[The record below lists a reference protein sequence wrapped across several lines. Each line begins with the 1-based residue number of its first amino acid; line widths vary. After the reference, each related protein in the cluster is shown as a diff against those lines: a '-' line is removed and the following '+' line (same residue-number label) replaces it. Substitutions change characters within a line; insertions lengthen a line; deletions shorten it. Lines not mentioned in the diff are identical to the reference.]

1 MSSFTTFPPVV
12 IQQRFWAQHVSSS
25 SLVAA
30 PCADVHAHVYRR
42 CQATPPLWFPPPS
55 FAVPHHPRLSLL
67 DLSFFNGSP
76 VFHAADLDLESF
88 PFRFLL
94 ATTSCSDHA
103 FPLRFPPP
111 PSGNFDTYPMQRFR
125 FPNAA
130 ILQLLPPSSQQHS
143 LTLSAVAPSS
153 LRSCPRLSSPPIP
166 LQSLLLRHLALAVI
180 VVRISELVSLFRDL
194 LVPISRTSCLG
205 VDTYRASFSAL
216 SPGVPPTSSFHHS
229 GDPVT
234 CTFIHTILLPFLA
247 LGTSTRA
254 PFHLELYV

>member
-1 MSSFTTFPPVV
+1 MSDRAVSPPDIAVFACFATPLRDTPRRSASSTSRTRVEFTPERSSFTTFTPVV
-12 IQQRFWAQHVSSS
+12 IQQRFWAQNISSS

-30 PCADVHAHVYRR
+30 PSA
-42 CQATPPLWFPPPS
+42 PPLRFPPPS
-55 FAVPHHPRLSLL
+55 L
-67 DLSFFNGSP
+67 
-76 VFHAADLDLESF
+76 FHCIRAYS
-88 PFRFLL
+88 
-94 ATTSCSDHA
+94 
-103 FPLRFPPP
+103 PPP

-153 LRSCPRLSSPPIP
+153 LRSFPRLSSPPIP
-166 LQSLLLRHLALAVI
+166 LQSLILRHLASAVI

-254 PFHLELYV
+254 PFHLE